1 MKLKDFDE
9 INVSARTIYNVY
21 DDEMNH
27 LYSFCIDYTNKDEKF
42 CKGLDKKME
51 LIEYGANVECVN
63 VDTLTKFLE
72 VTVSV

>member
-27 LYSFCIDYTNKDEKF
+27 LYSFLIDYTNKDKEF

-51 LIEYGANVECVN
+51 LIEYGANIECVN